1 MRCKG
6 ISPAAA
12 LALLIITFSVG
23 SPTFVSAQTF
33 KILHTFGA
41 PGDGAAPIGGLVMDA
56 GGNLYGQTEAGGI
69 LGNFQ
74 VCFPPG
80 CGTVYKLSP
89 NSDGTWA
96 ETVLHSFSVTDGIG
110 GSFSSP
116 IIESHGNL
124 LGTAQHSIPGGGAVF
139 ELTPAANGSWN
150 FSVLHTFNPVSN
162 GYAPYG
168 VILRNGSLFGTTT
181 EGGGG
186 DNQGV
191 VFQMTQVIP
200 NRWSENTLYVF
211 SVDGGGDY
219 NPDGV
224 IFDAA
229 GNLYGTNASG
239 GTYGKGSVYKMT
251 RDPHTGQWTKTTL
264 YEFSGADG
272 ATPLATLVFDAA
284 GNLYSTTNS
293 GGASGH
299 GTVFELTPHSDGSW
313 TEQVLY
319 SFQFPENPIAG
330 VVTDQQGNLYGVT
343 GGNGLVFELS
353 PAANGQWSY
362 TLLHQF
368 SGADGQSP
376 FGLLLRDSAG
386 NLYGTTSAGGTLG
399 KGVVFEITQ

>member
-1 MRCKG
+1 
-6 ISPAAA
+6 
-12 LALLIITFSVG
+12 
-23 SPTFVSAQTF
+23 
-33 KILHTFGA
+33 
-41 PGDGAAPIGGLVMDA
+41 
-56 GGNLYGQTEAGGI
+56 
-69 LGNFQ
+69 
-74 VCFPPG
+74 
-80 CGTVYKLSP
+80 
-89 NSDGTWA
+89 
-96 ETVLHSFSVTDGIG
+96 
-110 GSFSSP
+110 
-116 IIESHGNL
+116 
-124 LGTAQHSIPGGGAVF
+124 
-139 ELTPAANGSWN
+139 
-150 FSVLHTFNPVSN
+150 
-162 GYAPYG
+162 
-168 VILRNGSLFGTTT
+168 
-181 EGGGG
+181 
-186 DNQGV
+186 
-191 VFQMTQVIP
+191 
-200 NRWSENTLYVF
+200 
-211 SVDGGGDY
+211 
-219 NPDGV
+219 
-224 IFDAA
+224 
-229 GNLYGTNASG
+229 
-239 GTYGKGSVYKMT
+239 MT